1 MRKKSILSII
11 VIILIIVS
19 YILFPNLTSLFSS
32 KTPLY
37 VNLQKDDLIKIQ
49 TLLKEKRFEYK
60 IEGNSIYVNKDRID
74 EIKSV
79 RGLCSTLLVDN
90 RLNNNKAVAETN
102 ANTTQNTVSTNDT
115 DNKLFYGTYETN
127 ANWVKDPTE
136 PKNLLQMTKNNS
148 VIKVKVKSIGEAVF
162 LEKTTDFYDPIP
174 CTPVEVIVE
183 ETLDGQPIDEIKTIY
198 LSGGNVKVSDVMK
211 SLDQGS
217 IEKMGFDTLTKKQQE
232 TMYISYKS
240 EYDYNLK
247 PDEEYVLIVAKISN
261 DAYIVVANGY
271 GVFKEDKELTNAS
284 SISSKGILKNV
295 ITKKEL
301 TDKNGTV
308 LKLK

>member
-1 MRKKSILSII
+1 MKKFLRSKWFIISALCLITVTI
-11 VIILIIVS
+11 VITV
-19 YILFPNLTSLFSS
+19 
-32 KTPLY
+32 
-37 VNLQKDDLIKIQ
+37 
-49 TLLKEKRFEYK
+49 LL
-60 IEGNSIYVNKDRID
+60 
-74 EIKSV
+74 
-79 RGLCSTLLVDN
+79 DN

-174 CTPVEVIVE
+174 CTPVEVIVK

-217 IEKMGFDTLTKKQQE
+217 IEKMGFNTLTKEQQE
-232 TMYISYKS
+232 TLYISYKS
-240 EYDYNLK
+240 DVDWDLE
-247 PDEEYVLIVAKISN
+247 PGEEYVVVVVKQAPNI
-261 DAYIVVANGY
+261 YTVVANGY
-271 GVFKEDKELTNAS
+271 GIFKEDKEL
-284 SISSKGILKNV
+284 KGALKNV
-295 ITKKEL
+295 LTKKEL